1 MGTFVATLAVL
12 AFQSALGGALFCA
25 LSWVRLR
32 LAPAGRRAG
41 ASWTDVA
48 RTCRRLILPSA
59 LLAIVTTSIC
69 FAGWRTIPRL
79 EPITLVLPG
88 LGLVVGGLATAG
100 CFLVLVAGRS
110 ERRGRL
116 ARARRIVSLGGRG
129 MFLAT
134 AAHALLLFA
143 ALLRLPSRLIRELME
158 QAPQGVS
165 LLIGGG
171 IVLGLAGFAGLLAGL
186 SRKPRP
192 SGVFAAVLYVA
203 ALAALAAGA
212 HAARPVAL
220 VPWSRRPPR

>member
-1 MGTFVATLAVL
+1 VGTFVATLAVL
-12 AFQSALGGALFCA
+12 AFQSALGGALYCA

-32 LAPAGRRAG
+32 AAPAGRRAR

-48 RTCRRLILPSA
+48 LTCRRLILPSA
-59 LLAIVTTSIC
+59 LLAIVSTTLYL
-69 FAGWRTIPRL
+69 AGWRTIPRP
-79 EPITLVLPG
+79 EPITLLLPG
-88 LGLVVGGLATAG
+88 LGLIAGGFATAG
-100 CFLVLVAGRS
+100 CFLLLVAGLR

-116 ARARRIVSLGGRG
+116 GRARRIVSLGGRG

-134 AAHALLLFA
+134 AAHTLLLFA
-143 ALLRLPSRLIRELME
+143 ALLRLPSRLVRELVE

-171 IVLGLAGFAGLLAGL
+171 IALGLAGFAGLLAGL

-192 SGVFAAVLYVA
+192 SGMFAAILYLA

-220 VPWSRRPPR
+220 DFFTR